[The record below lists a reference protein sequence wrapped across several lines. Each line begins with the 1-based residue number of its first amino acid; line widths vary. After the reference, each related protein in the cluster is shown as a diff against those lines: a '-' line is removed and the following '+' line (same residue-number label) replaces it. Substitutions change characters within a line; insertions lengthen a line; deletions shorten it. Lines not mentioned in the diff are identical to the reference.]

1 MITITVKFILLFM
14 DFFIPYV
21 FFFYMLFGGPQEN
34 AVLTKIKEKNDF
46 STIADAVSSYFVTI
60 MQWVHRQRMENF
72 REFVSN
78 P

>member
-1 MITITVKFILLFM
+1 
-14 DFFIPYV
+14 
-21 FFFYMLFGGPQEN
+21 MLFGGPQEN